1 MLTSYRRVFAHPGA
15 LAFSVTGLVA
25 RLPIAMMTLGI
36 VLLVSAQ
43 TGSYALAGEVS
54 AAYIAGNAVFAVAQG
69 RLVDRFG
76 QSPVL
81 YVAAVA
87 FAATTGL
94 MVLAIKDGAP
104 SPVPHLLAA
113 LSGAAMPSFGGLV
126 RSRWA
131 HLLTDEADRHTA
143 FAAEGVAD
151 ELVFVTGP
159 TLVTFLSTLHAPS
172 SGLLTALV
180 LGSVGAVVL
189 ALQRRTEPP
198 AHRRD
203 RHVARAPIPWRVL
216 LPLTVGATALGSLF
230 GAQEVATVA
239 LAGNEGHRAFSG
251 VMLGV
256 FALGSGLA
264 GVVYG
269 AVSVRRTPVQQ
280 ARIGLLLLAVGA
292 STLPWLPGLVAVSA
306 ALFVTGLALAPT
318 LIAMFSI
325 IEAASPRSRLN
336 EAMGIVQTGVSAGI
350 APGAWIA
357 GVVADDAGGS
367 SAYWVGAVSALL
379 AAAAMFLVP
388 QMSRA
393 DAHVGLDSAA

>member
-15 LAFSVTGLVA
+15 LAFSLTGLVA

-43 TGSYALAGEVS
+43 TGSYAFAGQVS

-76 QSPVL
+76 QAPVL
-81 YVAAVA
+81 YVTAVLYAAA
-87 FAATTGL
+87 TGL
-94 MVLAIKDGAP
+94 MVLAIEDASP
-104 SPVPHLLAA
+104 TPVPHLLAA

-131 HLLTDEADRHTA
+131 HLLTQEADRHTA
-143 FAAEGVAD
+143 FSVEGVFD
-151 ELVFVTGP
+151 EVVFVTGP

-172 SGLLTALV
+172 SGLLVALV

-198 AHRRD
+198 AHRHD
-203 RHVARAPIPWRVL
+203 TTTARAPIPWAVL
-216 LPLTVGATALGSLF
+216 LPLTVAATALGSLF

-239 LAGNEGHRAFSG
+239 IAGDEGHRAFAG
-251 VMLGV
+251 VMLGI

-264 GVVYG
+264 GVVSG
-269 AVSVRRTPVQQ
+269 AMTFRRTAVQRT
-280 ARIGLLLLAVGA
+280 RIGLLLLAVGV
-292 STLPWLPGLVAVSA
+292 STLPLLPGLVSVSV
-306 ALFVTGLALAPT
+306 ALFLTGLALAPT
-318 LIAMFSI
+318 LIATFSI
-325 IEAASPRSRLN
+325 IEGASPRSRLN

-350 APGAWIA
+350 APGAWVA
-357 GVVADDAGGS
+357 GVVADNAGGS
-367 SAYWVGAVSALL
+367 SAYWVGAVSALV

-388 QMSRA
+388 QRTRHPVSA
-393 DAHVGLDSAA
+393 VLDSPA